1 MTVHQILIV
10 DDDVVFRE
18 GLQMVL
24 SDYFDSVLT
33 TDNDSRAA
41 TLASS
46 LAPDVILIDPE
57 AEGLKTAR
65 QIKARFPQTCV
76 ILLSV
81 FDRYLGAAL
90 KVGADAYL
98 LKGGPTEELL
108 AAIRRPVGISQ
119 MKEV

>member
-33 TDNDSRAA
+33 TDNNSRAA

-57 AEGLKTAR
+57 AEGLETAR
-65 QIKARFPQTCV
+65 QIKARFPQTRV
-76 ILLSV
+76 ILLSI

-90 KVGADAYL
+90 EVEADAYL

-108 AAIRRPVGISQ
+108 AAIRRPVAISQ
-119 MKEV
+119 TKEA